1 MPDITQSPQR
11 PSWEPLFEI
20 GRLLATPGAVD
31 TLTEDEMF
39 TALNRHVRGDWG
51 DICEEDQAANDE
63 ALRDGLRILSS
74 YHTIDDVKFWIL
86 TEADRSATTI
96 LLPSEY

>member
-1 MPDITQSPQR
+1 MPDITQTPQR
-11 PSWEPLFEI
+11 PRGEPLFQI
-20 GRLLATPGAVD
+20 GRLVATRGAVD

-51 DICEEDQAANDE
+51 DVCEEDQAANDD
-63 ALRDGLRILSS
+63 ALREELRLLSS